1 MPTTTNADI
10 NQTILVTLYLKRDLH
25 ENGQSLLEYVKG
37 IQSKENSILTHEE
50 FTYQFGTIEEEM
62 KLVKDYVTSKGLTIE
77 DDCRLKSTV
86 KVSGTIGTFNNIF
99 SITLQTIVDED
110 RTYITHDGDITI
122 PTEISSVVEN
132 VLGLDNKIVVARPS
146 AVKFVEEE
154 YVPPENVPPGV
165 YIGAVTPVEVAN
177 AYNLPAGDG
186 YGGCIGIYEL
196 TYSGYQTGWNQTDVN
211 NSFSRIGIIPPT
223 IVTINTD
230 GVTTLTTSDAES
242 MLDIYCAGAV
252 APRAKIAYYNAPNS
266 FQGVIDNFLTVAAD
280 TTNSPSVISC
290 SWAFGDY
297 LPGSWFGSAMAACSA
312 LGITVLVASGDAGA
326 QNFNMYSPY
335 GITTDPSACIC
346 GGTTIYLSNDKQ
358 SYSQEIGWSGSGG
371 GISNVNTL
379 PDYQIGCKY
388 TTKTLGGITGTPTQ
402 LPKRGVPDISAPSDP
417 GTGFQFYVNGFLSQ
431 YGGTSAAA
439 PWLAGMIV
447 RFNVLIGKRMGH
459 VNEFF
464 YANPS
469 TYRDTALGD
478 NVRGYAN
485 GYTTTADS
493 WDAVTGL
500 GSPYGPGIYTLLKK
514 EMKVTYPKVNY
525 GYRSSN
531 KQRYP
536 RYTTGVSGRTNNS

>member
-1 MPTTTNADI
+1 MTTITNADI
-10 NQTILVTLYLKRDLH
+10 NQTLLITLYLKRDLH
-25 ENGQSLLEYVKG
+25 ENGQSLSEYVKG
-37 IQSKENSILTHEE
+37 IQSKENSILTHEQ
-50 FTYQFGTIEEEM
+50 FSYQFGTIEEEM
-62 KLVKDYVTSKGLTIE
+62 KLVTDYVISKGLTIE
-77 DDCRLKSTV
+77 DDSRLKSSV
-86 KVSGTIGTFNNIF
+86 KVSGTIGMFNDIF
-99 SITLQTIVDED
+99 SITLQTEVDGD
-110 RTYITHDGDITI
+110 RTYTTHEGNITI
-122 PTEISSVVEN
+122 PTEISSVVER
-132 VLGLDNKIVVARPS
+132 VLGLDNKIIVARPS
-146 AVKFVEEE
+146 AIRFVQEE

-165 YIGAVTPVEVAN
+165 YIGAVTPVEVAK

-196 TYSGYQTGWNQTDVN
+196 TYSGYQTGWNQSDVN
-211 NSFSRIGIIPPT
+211 NSFSRIGITPPT
-223 IVTINTD
+223 IVTINVS
-230 GVTTLTTSDAES
+230 GAVTLTTSDAES

-297 LPGSWFGSAMAACSA
+297 NPLYWFTDAMAACVA
-312 LGITVLVASGDAGA
+312 VGVTILVASGDAGA

-335 GITTDPSACIC
+335 GITTDLNACIC

-379 PDYQIGCKY
+379 PSYQTGLTYI
-388 TTKTLGGITGTPTQ
+388 TKTSLGVLGTPTL
-402 LPKRGVPDISAPSDP
+402 LPRRGVPDISAPSDP
-417 GTGFQFYVNGFLSQ
+417 STGFQFYINGFLSQ

-439 PWLAGMIV
+439 PWIAGMIV
-447 RFNVLIGKRMGH
+447 RFNVLTSRRMGH
-459 VNEFF
+459 VNQFF

-469 TYRDTALGD
+469 TYRDTPLGD

-485 GYTTTADS
+485 GYSTVAAY

-514 EMKVTYPKVNY
+514 EMKVAYPKVNY
-525 GYRSSN
+525 GFRSAN

-536 RYTTGVSGRTNNS
+536 RYTTSVSGRTNNS

>member
-1 MPTTTNADI
+1 MTTITNADI
-10 NQTILVTLYLKRDLH
+10 NQTLLITLYLKRDLH
-25 ENGQSLLEYVKG
+25 ENGQSLSEYVKG
-37 IQSKENSILTHEE
+37 IQSKENSILTHEQ
-50 FTYQFGTIEEEM
+50 FSYQFGTIEEEM
-62 KLVKDYVTSKGLTIE
+62 KLVTDYVISKGLTIE
-77 DDCRLKSTV
+77 DDSRLKSSV
-86 KVSGTIGTFNNIF
+86 KVSGTIGMFNDIF
-99 SITLQTIVDED
+99 SITLQTEVDGD
-110 RTYITHDGDITI
+110 RTYTTHEGNITI
-122 PTEISSVVEN
+122 PTEISSVVER
-132 VLGLDNKIVVARPS
+132 VLGLDNKIIVARPS
-146 AVKFVEEE
+146 AIRFVQEE

-165 YIGAVTPVEVAN
+165 YIGAVTPVEVAK

-196 TYSGYQTGWNQTDVN
+196 TYSGYQTGWNQSDVN
-211 NSFSRIGIIPPT
+211 NSFSRIGITPPT
-223 IVTINTD
+223 IVTINVS
-230 GVTTLTTSDAES
+230 GAVTLTTSDAES

-297 LPGSWFGSAMAACSA
+297 NPLYWFTDAMAACVA
-312 LGITVLVASGDAGA
+312 VGVTILVASGDAGA

-335 GITTDPSACIC
+335 GITTDLNACIC

-379 PDYQIGCKY
+379 PSYQTGLTYI
-388 TTKTLGGITGTPTQ
+388 TKTSLGVLGTPTL
-402 LPKRGVPDISAPSDP
+402 LPRRGVPDISAPSDP
-417 GTGFQFYVNGFLSQ
+417 STGFQFYVNGFLSQ

-439 PWLAGMIV
+439 PWIAGMIV
-447 RFNVLIGKRMGH
+447 RFNVLTSRRMGH
-459 VNEFF
+459 VNQFF

-469 TYRDTALGD
+469 TYRDTPLGD

-485 GYTTTADS
+485 GYSTVAEY

-514 EMKVTYPKVNY
+514 EMKVAYPKVNY
-525 GYRSSN
+525 GFRSAN

-536 RYTTGVSGRTNNS
+536 RYTTSVSGRTNNS